1 MRSASPSMSWSG
13 RVANGVWRR
22 AVERRRC
29 RTSPGDGPAARSLPR
44 LRRRR
49 RRLRAAAPV
58 GRAVDASLT
67 CPRDVSR
74 RRPLGERRREVGERA
89 EGDASSASSSPPP
102 LPRRAVE
109 RGGRAELRL
118 HRQQQSLQR
127 TRRGVSRR
135 AGGAFP
141 QRAGLDGR
149 ATAILLAGR
158 LTGAVSWTCPA
169 HVAGTHLAS
178 PPPRLRHAAALRGPH
193 PRAARR
199 RLYQLRDEGGA

>member
-1 MRSASPSMSWSG
+1 MRSASPSMSWLG

-22 AVERRRC
+22 AAERRRC
-29 RTSPGDGPAARSLPR
+29 RTSPGDGPAARSLPQ

-49 RRLRAAAPV
+49 RRLRAAAPA

-118 HRQQQSLQR
+118 HRQQQSLQS
-127 TRRGVSRR
+127 TRRGVSSTGWRR
-135 AGGAFP
+135 LPAASGP
-141 QRAGLDGR
+141 GR
-149 ATAILLAGR
+149 PCSR
-158 LTGAVSWTCPA
+158 N
-169 HVAGTHLAS
+169 
-178 PPPRLRHAAALRGPH
+178 PPRWSPDRG
-193 PRAARR
+193 RVVDMSCTRR
-199 RLYQLRDEGGA
+199 RHGPRLSSSSPAPRRCAAWSASTRCAPPALPAVR